1 MPITCDTG
9 DAPALVRYLFDG
21 AWTARELVERRRE
34 LIRAGQLTSQSA
46 VLFDLRQATSIPQLD
61 DLDLEVHSPAASAIW
76 PACRAFVVTTQ
87 AQYEGGRQLQ
97 ALLGSQ
103 SVVNEIFQEE
113 DQALEWLTSMAGRAR
128 ATTPA

>member
-1 MPITCDTG
+1 MPVTCETA
-9 DAPALVRYLFDG
+9 DAPTLVRYIFDG

-34 LIRAGQLTSQSA
+34 LIRAAQLTPQSA

-61 DLDLEVHSPAASAIW
+61 DLHHEVHSPGVGAIW
-76 PACRAFVVTTQ
+76 PACRAFLITTE

-97 ALLGSQ
+97 ELLGSQ

-113 DQALEWLTSMAGRAR
+113 AQALEWLASLAGRSR
-128 ATTPA
+128 TPTSV